1 VDRGGTFALRVG
13 SNANCVAPLPLL
25 LEAGCATKKHCDD
38 LVLGLGSLVGVSLRC
53 MNSEL
58 SFSYLFKSN
67 IKVYD
72 LHQEIARITLGII
85 STSAL
90 FLRATKQAQ

>member
-1 VDRGGTFALRVG
+1 MI
-13 SNANCVAPLPLL
+13 S
-25 LEAGCATKKHCDD
+25 K
-38 LVLGLGSLVGVSLRC
+38 
-53 MNSEL
+53 L
-58 SFSYLFKSN
+58 SFLYLFKGN